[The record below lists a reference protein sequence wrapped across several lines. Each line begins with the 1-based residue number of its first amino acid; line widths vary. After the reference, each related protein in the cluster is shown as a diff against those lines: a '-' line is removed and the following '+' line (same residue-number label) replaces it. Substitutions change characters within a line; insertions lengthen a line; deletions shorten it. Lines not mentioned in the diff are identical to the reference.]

1 MSTAPVSTPPLSIG
15 PMSTGPMSTGPMSTA
30 PVFFTQTAGVR
41 ATERQSRVEHHPA
54 AMQPPANA
62 LAAKVPASWQLTDR
76 GIAVIMVI
84 AGVIMT
90 VALLVIGL
98 TAMRVTSAD
107 YDAGWHT
114 SPQVQH

>member
-1 MSTAPVSTPPLSIG
+1 MSTALVSTAPVSTAPV
-15 PMSTGPMSTGPMSTA
+15 STALASTA

-41 ATERQSRVEHHPA
+41 ATERQSRVGHHPA
-54 AMQPPANA
+54 AVQPPANA
-62 LAAKVPASWQLTDR
+62 LAVKVPASWQLTDR
-76 GIAVIMVI
+76 GIAVIMAI

-107 YDAGWHT
+107 YDAGLPT

>member
-1 MSTAPVSTPPLSIG
+1 
-15 PMSTGPMSTGPMSTA
+15 MSTA
-30 PVFFTQTAGVR
+30 PVFFTQTADVR
-41 ATERQSRVEHHPA
+41 TTERRSRVGRHPA
-54 AMQPPANA
+54 AMQPPTHAVT
-62 LAAKVPASWQLTDR
+62 AKFPASWQLTDR

-98 TAMRVTSAD
+98 TAVRVTSTD
-107 YDAGWHT
+107 YDAGLHT